1 MPDYT
6 SILNNIQSEIGNIAS
21 NIFLTVNSVNQ
32 SIHELNKSLTTTNW
46 LLLLLVI
53 VLSINTFINWKRYKS
68 DKQKN
73 KWKNFF

>member
-1 MPDYT
+1 MSQEYYF
-6 SILNNIQSEIGNIAS
+6 NIIGNAIQRLDSHFSRNMDFLSSYVIRISEI
-21 NIFLTVNSVNQ
+21 
-32 SIHELNKSLTTTNW
+32 LTTTNW

-73 KWKNFF
+73 K

>member
-1 MPDYT
+1 MSQEYYFNIIGNAIQGLNSNFSRKIDYLSSYVT
-6 SILNNIQSEIGNIAS
+6 RISEI
-21 NIFLTVNSVNQ
+21 
-32 SIHELNKSLTTTNW
+32 LTTTNW

-73 KWKNFF
+73 K

>member
-32 SIHELNKSLTTTNW
+32 SIYELNKSLTITNW

-73 KWKNFF
+73 K

>member
-32 SIHELNKSLTTTNW
+32 SIHELNKSLITTNW

-68 DKQKN
+68 DK
-73 KWKNFF
+73 